1 MKFKT
6 LNILSIFIVISGLVF
21 SQNYPVQTTIQLTAP
36 YTSYLPDYTDGINS
50 KLQVALNITDVNEPI
65 LQVKL
70 KFTLEGPGGKIVT
83 NPNFIQSPI
92 TLNFGEVLILSGDE
106 LSPYL
111 AFENL
116 IFPSSSF
123 EQNYRQTKV
132 LPEGLWKLCVDV
144 IDATNPSSELLSMNN
159 CALIFVARLQPPML
173 NIPICE
179 TTLPR
184 AQNIFFSWTDMA
196 LGSQAIGQEPLYDFS
211 LYSVPLSAYNNPTQ
225 VLNTNPI
232 FTTTTTVA
240 SFSLDTNEVF
250 LPAGQ
255 KYLWQVRAKLPDGS
269 GAYLNNGYSA
279 PCTFVFGDLAQEII
293 DNLSINLT
301 AQGRGPTYGT
311 ASWTLTSASGSTQ
324 TFESYVISYRKAGN
338 PYYGWYE
345 DAVVGN
351 QFDIKQLED
360 STLYEVKI
368 KGIIG
373 ESETE
378 YTDIVTFRTLPYPSY
393 ACGDGNIRPLS
404 PTYTPLANENAYEG
418 IKVEQGQ
425 FFMEVTSI
433 EPNGMGA
440 GRFKGT
446 GKIKVDFL
454 FVNVRVSFDNLL
466 IDSDYTARA
475 GVVNVITQGLDEW
488 LNAGYLNQV
497 TPIVVSGTITNGIFT
512 NETTVVVTTTDGTHT
527 FVFEN
532 DLPIVVHGDGNVEYQ
547 FWADGNI
554 VVSTFGLTPSA
565 DNLDASAQRNIRFK
579 ASPNQEYG
587 FDGLEY
593 AAWKNKHEVIICSD
607 QFQYVV
613 PHKSMSQ
620 QASDVV
626 YAVLKGNIPDR
637 TQISFKLL
645 GGTTGLS
652 FTEVDDST
660 YAITLPSRS
669 FSYKIYAY
677 YGLEKLGKLS
687 VEAYETKTKKVRI
700 VPISNV
706 ALNASQITNSLNKT
720 YKDAKINFDVSIAA
734 PYTSTL
740 FSSQTLF
747 TNPNT
752 TLLAKYTEQMRQ
764 LRDEY
769 LATNSLENDEYL
781 LFSIAGFQDQSIDGY
796 MVRGRALGFIKAT
809 TDTSQLFTT
818 IAHELGHGIGGLR
831 HSWDDQGPTQAST
844 NNLMDYAGGRKLI
857 KEQWEKMREPG
868 LVFSMLDGE
877 EDGSS
882 ISIGITKLISLKN
895 ANNTYTFLNVNGRF
909 VSLPSDTKEV
919 YFSTLDRF
927 VKRDSQLETDFLAP
941 VGALIGFVNTDNKT
955 FVVNHY
961 GEYFE
966 RDNESNIYIDQIT
979 PSLRPTKAITNFFRI
994 SNEKVQ
1000 SVFFQV
1006 DSPINQIDYEN
1017 KNEIGL
1023 KNLIVFDKSSVDYS
1037 VSLNNFVQHYKTG
1050 LSVEFIVSAFLGN
1063 TDIPLKL
1070 KTLNG
1075 SEKSLSTLNILDI
1088 MTEAEASVISF
1099 MQYLFLINGKKR
1111 DYVTLGK
1118 CINQA
1123 IEITT
1128 TKELLNKVKFGPL
1141 IEQDATLLVFKTQT
1155 TLNYPSIWELSDKQ
1169 IYEAIVTATGLIG
1182 SSQMEA
1188 LDQIISTGTASS
1200 MFDWINSMNECALHS
1215 LNPYQRASAFII
1227 LSKEDA
1233 YWSKMLTLIRT
1244 IPTELPEEDLKFVN
1258 AIISKSGTSDW
1269 LTNVTGQLND
1279 FFDFSEASDVANFN
1293 EINYELFK
1301 IISKYPQNYNFKS
1314 TTYKTFVKNE
1324 LKADNVL
1331 YYDEVTYTPISKAI
1345 YYIKSTGDRSVTT
1358 SDGQTMVVRFTNT
1371 SNLLNVEYLNGKI
1384 YVSQEYEMFQEGIQS
1399 SNSIT
1404 EIIPVSTQYQL
1415 NPYELVS
1422 IEFLDNYTTEMGYQ
1436 AGTTAM
1442 IPAFMLLSQKQQIEN
1457 EIFNSNLRIV
1467 LDAIAAGVDFA
1478 AFLSS
1483 GFTLGGSLALV
1494 GATASITDIFATYNN
1509 TTATIE
1515 EQALYEEW
1523 TKLYGI
1529 VSVVTSGPALV
1540 GLGKTVV
1547 PKTLNSVVFNTKR
1560 FYKSLTELPAG
1571 TNQVFV
1577 NLRNFLRGG
1586 AIIRKIDDFIPS
1598 SGTPLVGNPNKTTT
1612 LLGRWLPDMQVIKD
1626 KMLQNEFNVG
1636 TEFGSL
1642 VSNNGGFNFLNI
1654 TDDLASSAGTEFFN
1668 LYNKPWLE
1676 KAILRGD
1683 DIVLATRPLIKEDY
1697 ISSIGELKGMY
1708 AEELRYLI
1716 QNEYKPINLSDTEWS
1731 MIKTW
1736 F

>member
-1 MKFKT
+1 VGSAAAEEQKIFKT
-6 LNILSIFIVISGLVF
+6 YQKILDFYYLYLVKKSFLSILFIILAGFVF
-21 SQNYPVQTTIQLTAP
+21 SQNYPVQTTIQLTPP

-111 AFENL
+111 AFDNL
-116 IFPSSSF
+116 VFPSQTF

-232 FTTTTTVA
+232 FITTTTVA

-269 GAYLNNGYSA
+269 RAYLNNGYSA
-279 PCTFVFGDLAQEII
+279 PCTFVFGDLAAEVI
-293 DNLSINLT
+293 DDLSINLT

-311 ASWTLTSASGSTQ
+311 ASWTLSSASGSTQ

-378 YTDIVTFRTLPYPSY
+378 YTDIVTFRTLPYLSY

-404 PTYTPLANENAYEG
+404 PTYTPLANENAYAG

-454 FVNVRVSFDNLL
+454 FVSVKVSFDNLL

-497 TPIVVSGTITNGIFT
+497 TPIVVSGTITDGVFT
-512 NETTVVVTTTDGTHT
+512 NDTTVVVTTTDGTHT

-547 FWADGNI
+547 FWPDGTI
-554 VVSTFGLTPSA
+554 VITTFGITLSA

-593 AAWKNKHEVIICSD
+593 AAWKNKYEVIICSD

-626 YAVLKGNIPDR
+626 YAVLKGNIPKSDV
-637 TQISFKLL
+637 TFKLK
-645 GGTTGLS
+645 GGTLPLEHI
-652 FTEVDDST
+652 EVDDST
-660 YAITLPSRS
+660 FAITLPAKS
-669 FSYKIYAY
+669 FSYAIYAY
-677 YGLEKLGKLS
+677 FGLEKLGKLN
-687 VEAYETKTKKVRI
+687 VESYEVKTKKVRI

-720 YKDAKINFDVSIAA
+720 YKDANINFDVSIAA

-740 FSSQTLF
+740 FTSQTLF

-857 KEQWEKMREPG
+857 KEQCEKMRDPG
-868 LVFSMLDGE
+868 LVIVLLDSE
-877 EDGSS
+877 EDFLV
-882 ISIGITKLISLKN
+882 IG
-895 ANNTYTFLNVNGRF
+895 
-909 VSLPSDTKEV
+909 D
-919 YFSTLDRF
+919 
-927 VKRDSQLETDFLAP
+927 
-941 VGALIGFVNTDNKT
+941 
-955 FVVNHY
+955 
-961 GEYFE
+961 
-966 RDNESNIYIDQIT
+966 
-979 PSLRPTKAITNFFRI
+979 
-994 SNEKVQ
+994 
-1000 SVFFQV
+1000 
-1006 DSPINQIDYEN
+1006 
-1017 KNEIGL
+1017 GL
-1023 KNLIVFDKSSVDYS
+1023 KTVLRTIFTSYQ
-1037 VSLNNFVQHYKTG
+1037 L
-1050 LSVEFIVSAFLGN
+1050 
-1063 TDIPLKL
+1063 
-1070 KTLNG
+1070 
-1075 SEKSLSTLNILDI
+1075 
-1088 MTEAEASVISF
+1088 
-1099 MQYLFLINGKKR
+1099 
-1111 DYVTLGK
+1111 
-1118 CINQA
+1118 
-1123 IEITT
+1123 
-1128 TKELLNKVKFGPL
+1128 
-1141 IEQDATLLVFKTQT
+1141 
-1155 TLNYPSIWELSDKQ
+1155 
-1169 IYEAIVTATGLIG
+1169 
-1182 SSQMEA
+1182 
-1188 LDQIISTGTASS
+1188 ASS
-1200 MFDWINSMNECALHS
+1200 
-1215 LNPYQRASAFII
+1215 
-1227 LSKEDA
+1227 
-1233 YWSKMLTLIRT
+1233 
-1244 IPTELPEEDLKFVN
+1244 
-1258 AIISKSGTSDW
+1258 
-1269 LTNVTGQLND
+1269 ND
-1279 FFDFSEASDVANFN
+1279 PS
-1293 EINYELFK
+1293 
-1301 IISKYPQNYNFKS
+1301 
-1314 TTYKTFVKNE
+1314 
-1324 LKADNVL
+1324 
-1331 YYDEVTYTPISKAI
+1331 YT
-1345 YYIKSTGDRSVTT
+1345 
-1358 SDGQTMVVRFTNT
+1358 
-1371 SNLLNVEYLNGKI
+1371 
-1384 YVSQEYEMFQEGIQS
+1384 
-1399 SNSIT
+1399 
-1404 EIIPVSTQYQL
+1404 
-1415 NPYELVS
+1415 
-1422 IEFLDNYTTEMGYQ
+1422 
-1436 AGTTAM
+1436 
-1442 IPAFMLLSQKQQIEN
+1442 
-1457 EIFNSNLRIV
+1457 
-1467 LDAIAAGVDFA
+1467 
-1478 AFLSS
+1478 
-1483 GFTLGGSLALV
+1483 
-1494 GATASITDIFATYNN
+1494 
-1509 TTATIE
+1509 
-1515 EQALYEEW
+1515 
-1523 TKLYGI
+1523 
-1529 VSVVTSGPALV
+1529 
-1540 GLGKTVV
+1540 
-1547 PKTLNSVVFNTKR
+1547 
-1560 FYKSLTELPAG
+1560 
-1571 TNQVFV
+1571 
-1577 NLRNFLRGG
+1577 
-1586 AIIRKIDDFIPS
+1586 
-1598 SGTPLVGNPNKTTT
+1598 
-1612 LLGRWLPDMQVIKD
+1612 
-1626 KMLQNEFNVG
+1626 
-1636 TEFGSL
+1636 
-1642 VSNNGGFNFLNI
+1642 NFLNI
-1654 TDDLASSAGTEFFN
+1654 SGEFENIIRQFVKNINDERNSFN
-1668 LYNKPWLE
+1668 E
-1676 KAILRGD
+1676 
-1683 DIVLATRPLIKEDY
+1683 
-1697 ISSIGELKGMY
+1697 
-1708 AEELRYLI
+1708 LI
-1716 QNEYKPINLSDTEWS
+1716 QGQIPAGEFGNILLNFSFVQNLPANTTGRTTNTRILYQGTDFTLLNTNNIILNPDNSVNFNPKLFSIQVDVLQPPLLANVAAAMQANGTATTMGNVIGVPLAQNLIGLFDEVGKHLTATGRLLSTFIIPKIQANQIPATYLTQIQNLVTNYQTQTQTFFTTRNFINFNAFSNFAETKQYAKMVYGLKRILIDTRYHLKTDNDKGDFHHPLYMEINFIPEARNLLQNQMTDMMFWNQILNPLYGIGTYRLNQNEIFDINNQIAPNKAFIIYPEPVDNALFTIKYFLNYFIVGEFYTELNRLNATF
-1731 MIKTW
+1731 INP
-1736 F
+1736 